1 MSQPNYEIG
10 MEDIMLSFE
19 MSSSGDEL
27 LMSLPDPQEIEIP
40 ISRPSSPIPSTSTP
54 TTGRFGKT
62 TESDRNKILEQ
73 SESDNTKAAT
83 KGAVK
88 IFKSNV

>member
-1 MSQPNYEIG
+1 

-27 LMSLPDPQEIEIP
+27 LMSYPDPQHIEIP
-40 ISRPSSPIPSTSTP
+40 ISRTSYPIPSTSTSTP
-54 TTGRFGKT
+54 TTARFGKT
-62 TESDRNKILEQ
+62 SESDRNKILEQ

-88 IFKSNV
+88 IFKSNVL